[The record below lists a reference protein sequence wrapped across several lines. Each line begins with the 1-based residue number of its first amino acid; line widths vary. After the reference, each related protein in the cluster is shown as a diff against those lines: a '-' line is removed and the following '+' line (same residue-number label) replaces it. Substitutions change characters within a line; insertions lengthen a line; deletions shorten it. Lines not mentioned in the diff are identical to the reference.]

1 MNKKNFPEPL
11 CYTDSDWAGDT
22 ESRKSTGGYVFIL
35 CNAAMS
41 WKTKKQTTI
50 SLLSTEAEY
59 VALSEATKEA
69 IWMKRLLR
77 EIETRTVPKAK
88 VNLAE
93 YHEDEI
99 ERQWKP
105 WRNGDEDNSE
115 KETST
120 NDQLTTLRP

>member
-1 MNKKNFPEPL
+1 M
-11 CYTDSDWAGDT
+11 
-22 ESRKSTGGYVFIL
+22 
-35 CNAAMS
+35 
-41 WKTKKQTTI
+41 
-50 SLLSTEAEY
+50 EAEY

-120 NDQLTTLRP
+120 NNQLTTLRPQKIKADN

>member
-1 MNKKNFPEPL
+1 MNKIKKK
-11 CYTDSDWAGDT
+11 TDSDWPGDT

-35 CNAAMS
+35 CNAAVW
-41 WKTKKQTTI
+41 WKTKKETTI
-50 SLLSTEAEY
+50 SLSSTEADY

-77 EIETRTVPKAK
+77 EIETRTVPKVK

-93 YHEDEI
+93 YHEDQI

-105 WRNGDEDNSE
+105 WRNGDEDSSK
-115 KETST
+115 KEFSA
-120 NDQLTTLRP
+120 NDQLTTSRP